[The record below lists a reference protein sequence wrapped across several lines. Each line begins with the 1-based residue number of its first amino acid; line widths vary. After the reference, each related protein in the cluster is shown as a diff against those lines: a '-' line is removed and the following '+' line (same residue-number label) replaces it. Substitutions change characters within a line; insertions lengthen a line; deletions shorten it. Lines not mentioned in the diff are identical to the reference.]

1 MSMICP
7 TSSSEYGC
15 VLTMSTRSSK
25 SIGRPCGLRKRV
37 PRIRAMPRFEAI
49 MTRGASSFSSA
60 RLRNEKHSMSSIC
73 TSSMNSTYHQPSLI
87 LFLAQG
93 SKTAYTGDNLCLSF
107 FSPFCNFGVN
117 LVTQLGLDL
126 ARIACKK
133 SKEALRAGID
143 NVDFMQC
150 HSVNDFFPFLN
161 FALWA

>member
-1 MSMICP
+1 
-7 TSSSEYGC
+7 
-15 VLTMSTRSSK
+15 VLTMSTRSSR

-37 PRIRAMPRFEAI
+37 PRMRAMPRFEAI

-73 TSSMNSTYHQPSLI
+73 TSSMNSTYHQPALM
-87 LFLAQG
+87 FCFVFARG
-93 SKTAYTGDNLCLSF
+93 SKSAYTGDNLCLSF

-117 LVTQLGLDL
+117 LVTKLGLNL
-126 ARIACKK
+126 ARIAREK

-143 NVDFMQC
+143 NVDLMQC
-150 HSVNDFFPFLN
+150 HSVDDFSPFLN